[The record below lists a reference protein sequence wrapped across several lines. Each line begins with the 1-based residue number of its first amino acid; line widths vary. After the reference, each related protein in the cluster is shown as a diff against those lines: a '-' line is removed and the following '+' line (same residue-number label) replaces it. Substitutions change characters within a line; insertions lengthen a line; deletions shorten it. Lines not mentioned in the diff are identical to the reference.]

1 MFWQRGISITRA
13 WLILFRQVQ
22 SESFPNFWSVI
33 ITVSFMFVL
42 FMICTRRRWEKW
54 GDVCK
59 CWVLY
64 APVQILSP
72 TLLTSHDHISSAL
85 PTGHSKNIREQKYFV
100 KCRCINIWSKSGVFI
115 MLRRTWHSLLIQIFF
130 TTAQW
135 SVLSRSCQVIRE
147 GGSLWH
153 EHCWLETTLLCSDT
167 TVLWSEWVTGHAPIT
182 LVMRHERVQHSCLTR
197 LYML

>member
-1 MFWQRGISITRA
+1 MRR
-13 WLILFRQVQ
+13 
-22 SESFPNFWSVI
+22 SEVI
-33 ITVSFMFVL
+33 
-42 FMICTRRRWEKW
+42 
-54 GDVCK
+54 VCR

-135 SVLSRSCQVIRE
+135 SVLSRSCQVISE

-153 EHCWLETTLLCSDT
+153 EHCWVRNNIIMLRHDSVVVGVSHWSCSHHSSHETWESPAFLFDKTLHVIVSGPCSALMRQLLMIVLLETATL
-167 TVLWSEWVTGHAPIT
+167 I
-182 LVMRHERVQHSCLTR
+182 
-197 LYML
+197 

>member
-1 MFWQRGISITRA
+1 MRRSD
-13 WLILFRQVQ
+13 
-22 SESFPNFWSVI
+22 VI
-33 ITVSFMFVL
+33 
-42 FMICTRRRWEKW
+42 
-54 GDVCK
+54 VCR

-130 TTAQW
+130 TIAQW
-135 SVLSRSCQVIRE
+135 SVLSRSCQVISE

-153 EHCWLETTLLCSDT
+153 EHCWVETTLLCSDT

-197 LYML
+197 LYMLYRTAGLSGPCSALMRQLQMIVLQESATLI